1 MIGKE
6 HKYSKEL
13 HICLR
18 CGKEYYTDNHNSKF
32 CCDDCYKAY
41 IKENGLLDKEN
52 RKKSYLWVYKSN
64 KNGIVINKR
73 VGKDEIEEYV
83 AQGWIRGR
91 KLS

>member
-1 MIGKE
+1 MWFP
-6 HKYSKEL
+6 SK
-13 HICLR
+13 CLFR
-18 CGKEYYTDNHNSKF
+18 EYLHNSKF

-52 RKKSYLWVYKSN
+52 RKKSNLWVYKINDDNSF
-64 KNGIVINKR
+64 VNKR
-73 VGKDEIEEYV
+73 IGEDKVEEYI